1 MYESIARRVA
11 TLVFA
16 VESIATAPDLPIS
29 SPTISHLPPSK
40 AYKTWLRHSLTKLSP
55 NRVQLAAISS
65 ITAALVS
72 IPRRVAAQ
80 SSASCGDMPSQFQ
93 EIAELLT
100 RIQRLGIALALLIA
114 TVMLIY
120 GGILWMRGTPDSQQK
135 ARRIIF
141 NTFVG
146 LVIVLMAAGSWSS

>member
-1 MYESIARRVA
+1 
-11 TLVFA
+11 
-16 VESIATAPDLPIS
+16 
-29 SPTISHLPPSK
+29 
-40 AYKTWLRHSLTKLSP
+40 
-55 NRVQLAAISS
+55 
-65 ITAALVS
+65 
-72 IPRRVAAQ
+72 
-80 SSASCGDMPSQFQ
+80 MPSQFQ